1 MVSFLDE
8 CIDLAVRYIKEDNTD
23 IKLGATELEAI
34 LRFARAQTHF
44 LFKGSFY
51 DQVDD
56 VSMGSLLAP

>member
-23 IKLGATELEAI
+23 IKLSATELETL

-44 LFKGSFY
+44 LFKVLF
-51 DQVDD
+51 
-56 VSMGSLLAP
+56 MIR

>member
-23 IKLGATELEAI
+23 IKLSATELETL

-44 LFKGSFY
+44 LFKGFF
-51 DQVDD
+51 
-56 VSMGSLLAP
+56 L